1 MKKEKLLIFIV
12 AYNHEKTI
20 KNVIDRIPKNLK
32 NLYILEILIIDDNS
46 KDNTFE
52 ISKKIKK
59 DHKKKNIFNIN
70 IFYNPVNQGYGG
82 NQKLGYHYAIK
93 KNFKYVV
100 LLHGD
105 GQYAPE
111 VLPKLLNQTLK
122 NNVVMGSRMIN
133 KKLALKGGMPVY
145 KFIGNIIL
153 TRLQNFLLG
162 TGLAEFH
169 TGYRIYLVKSL
180 KKIPFYLNTNDFH
193 FDTEILI
200 QLVINKDS
208 IKEIS
213 IPTFYGDEIC
223 HVNGT
228 KYAFNVLRMTLT
240 AKIQKIS
247 KLILT
252 EKFNIKKKTKNYLFS
267 YKRVDNLLKLS
278 MKRK

>member
-1 MKKEKLLIFIV
+1 MIKKKILILIPAYNVEKKIDKVIKKIKKEVYKK
-12 AYNHEKTI
+12 YN
-20 KNVIDRIPKNLK
+20 VR
-32 NLYILEILIIDDNS
+32 ILIIEDNS
-46 KDNTFE
+46 KDNSLLS
-52 ISKKIKK
+52 IRKIIKK
-59 DHKKKNIFNIN
+59 GNNKRKIVLISNKK
-70 IFYNPVNQGYGG
+70 NQGYGG
-82 NQKLGYHYAIK
+82 VQKIAYKYAIK
-93 KNFKYVV
+93 KKYKYVIM
-100 LLHGD
+100 LHGD
-105 GQYAPE
+105 NQYPANKILNLINP
-111 VLPKLLNQTLK
+111 LLTDRYDA
-122 NNVVMGSRMIN
+122 VFGSRMIN
-133 KKLALKGGMPVY
+133 SINALKGGMPFY
-145 KFIGNIIL
+145 KFIGNIALTFFQNLIL
-153 TRLQNFLLG
+153 SSNLS
-162 TGLAEFH
+162 EFH
-169 TGYRIYLVKSL
+169 SGYRSFRTSSL
-180 KKIPFYLNTNDFH
+180 QKINFNKNTNDFH